1 MVSDVSFVAGFLLTI
16 LGLVWWH
23 PPAAVVAAGF
33 LLIVYALKNHK
44 GARHGKA
51 D

>member
-1 MVSDVSFVAGFLLTI
+1 MVSDVAFVLGFVVTI
-16 LGLVWWH
+16 IGLVWWH
-23 PPAAVVAAGF
+23 PPAAVVAAGL
-33 LLIVYALKNHK
+33 LLIVFALKNHK